1 MLPDLNR
8 IKVFYHIYTTQSV
21 ALAAKELNITPSAV
35 SQALTKLEA
44 ELKVR
49 LFTRLHRKLV
59 PTSAGGQLYRTA
71 APLIRELDL
80 GVDSILRARDV
91 PSGVLTIGSPI
102 EFGISYFPSLIAR
115 FREEYPEV
123 VFSLKLGA
131 PVKILP
137 MMDAGKLDLGLV
149 DIFLTRDQVIGGR
162 LERYALEPLVDEEVI
177 LACSRRYYDGEIG
190 GDHSLEKLESLS
202 FISYEKSSLSLRN
215 WFKHHFG
222 KPPGALKR
230 VLTVDSH
237 QAVINAIKNHMGL
250 GVIAAP
256 IVRKEL
262 ELGILTPI
270 RTRRPEV
277 INKIALALLQ
287 DKVPTLTERTF
298 IRFMKADL
306 GAG

>member
-8 IKVFYHIYTTQSV
+8 IKVFYYIYTTQSV

-35 SQALTKLEA
+35 SQTLTKLEA
-44 ELKVR
+44 ELKVH

-59 PTSAGGQLYRTA
+59 PTSTGTQLYHTA
-71 APLIRELDL
+71 APLIRELEQ
-80 GVDSILRARDV
+80 GVDSILRTREV

-102 EFGISYFPSLIAR
+102 EFGISYFPGVIAR
-115 FREEYPEV
+115 FRALYPEV

-137 MMDAGKLDLGLV
+137 MVDAGKLDFGLV
-149 DIFLTRDQVIGGR
+149 DIFLTRDQVLGGR
-162 LERYALEPLVDEEVI
+162 LDRYSFEPLLDEEVV
-177 LACSRRYYDGEIG
+177 LACSRRYYDQEIK
-190 GDHSLEKLESLS
+190 GDHSIEKLEELDY
-202 FISYEKSSLSLRN
+202 ISYDRSSLSLRN
-215 WFKHHFG
+215 WFKHHY
-222 KPPGALKR
+222 KKNPGELRR

-237 QAVINAIKNHMGL
+237 QAVINAIKNHLGM

-256 IVRKEL
+256 IVRKEI
-262 ELGILTPI
+262 ELGILVPI
-270 RTRRPEV
+270 RTRNPEV

-298 IRFMKADL
+298 INFMKQDLADH
-306 GAG
+306 

>member
-8 IKVFYHIYTTQSV
+8 IKVFYYIYTTQSV
-21 ALAAKELNITPSAV
+21 ALAAKELNITSSAV

-59 PTSAGGQLYRTA
+59 PTSAGAQLYQTA

-80 GVDSILRARDV
+80 GVESILRARDV
-91 PSGVLTIGSPI
+91 PSGVLTVGSPI
-102 EFGISYFPSLIAR
+102 EFGISYFPGLIAR
-115 FREEYPEV
+115 FREQYPEV

-137 MMDAGKLDLGLV
+137 MLDAGKLDLGLV

-162 LERYALEPLVDEEVI
+162 LDRYAFEPLVDEEVI
-177 LACSRRYYDGEIG
+177 LACSRQYYDREIQ

-215 WFKHHFG
+215 WFKHHFD
-222 KPPGALKR
+222 KTPGALQR
-230 VLTVDSH
+230 ILTVDSH
-237 QAVINAIKNHMGL
+237 QAVINAIKNHLGL

-262 ELGILTPI
+262 ELGILSPI
-270 RTRRPEV
+270 RTRHPSV

-287 DKVPTLTERTF
+287 DKVLTLTERTF
-298 IRFMKADL
+298 IRFMRADL
-306 GAG
+306 GAP